1 MKKWYVWMSLIV
13 VGAGALIYVFLQFV
27 QPQSMR
33 AYREVSHEVPDV
45 TALPLH
51 TNISGVGP
59 DTFGERVTLVSFF
72 ATWCGP
78 CHMNHGMLKIM
89 AQKHK
94 MNIVGINLRDQT
106 AMAQIWLMQNGNP
119 YSCIGSDPQGSVA
132 AAWGVQ
138 GIPQMFLVDKH
149 KKVRFIHTGPLTEK
163 RIDEIIVPLVKR
175 LEAEP

>member
-1 MKKWYVWMSLIV
+1 MSLIV
-13 VGAGALIYVFLQFV
+13 VGAGALIYILLQFV

-33 AYREVSHEVPDV
+33 AFREVSYAVPDV
-45 TALPLH
+45 TAPPLH
-51 TNISGVGP
+51 TNVSGVGP
-59 DTFGERVTLVSFF
+59 DTFGNRVTLVSFF

-89 AQKHK
+89 AQRYNL
-94 MNIVGINLRDQT
+94 NIVGINLRDQT

-119 YSCIGSDPQGSVA
+119 YSSIGSDPQGSVA

-163 RIDEIIVPLVKR
+163 RIDEIILPLVRR
-175 LEAEP
+175 LEAES